1 VRGTRRKSFGMVD
14 TINFLDSV
22 PDGWVAI
29 EIGIWDVPSLLRSP
43 FGGEINEW
51 PDISTGSGGAT
62 VIL

>member
-1 VRGTRRKSFGMVD
+1 MVD